1 MGKADAARLAALGLI
16 TGVTDGHVALSE
28 LLAAGALAALAP
40 PDRARAQRLALVT
53 LRQLGRA
60 DTILKAH
67 LRRAP
72 PPELMALLRLGTV
85 EMLELGAPP
94 HGVVNAA
101 VTLVREAGPGGA
113 GFAGLVNAVLRKVA
127 ATAPEAWAALPPPA
141 LPGWLRGRLMSA
153 WGKQAVMAMEA
164 VHLVPPPLDLTPKLA
179 AEAGALAET
188 LGGGVLPGGSVRL
201 PALHAQVSELAGYA
215 EGRWWVQ
222 DAAAAVA
229 ARVLAP
235 NPGARVLD
243 LCAAPGGKTL
253 QLAAAGA
260 EVTALDISG
269 PRMARVAENL
279 ARCGLA
285 ATLVVDDALA
295 WEPQQPFDAALL
307 DAPCSATGTIRRH
320 PDLPHAKDSASLRPL
335 LALQTALLDRALGF
349 LRPGGKLVY
358 CTCSLLP
365 EEGEAQVSAALARH
379 EGLSID
385 RGALAL
391 PGLEPAWVSA
401 EGGLRL
407 RPDYWREAG
416 GMDGFY
422 IACLIRAA
430 WRGPGGA

>member
-16 TGVTDGHVALSE
+16 AGVTDAHAALSD
-28 LLAAGALAALAP
+28 LLTAGALATLAP
-40 PDRARAQRLALVT
+40 PDRARAQRLAVTT
-53 LRQLGRA
+53 LRHLGRA

-67 LRRAP
+67 LRKAP
-72 PPELMALLRLGTV
+72 PPELMALLQLATV

-153 WGKQAVMAMEA
+153 WGKQATMAMEA
-164 VHLVPPPLDLTPKLA
+164 AHLRGAPLDLTPKVA
-179 AEAGALAET
+179 ANAGALAEA
-188 LGGGVLPGGSVRL
+188 LGGVVLPSGSVRL
-201 PALHAQVSELAGYA
+201 PALHGQVSELPGFG
-215 EGRWWVQ
+215 EGDWWVQ
-222 DAAAAVA
+222 DAAAALA
-229 ARVLAP
+229 AKLLAP
-235 NPGARVLD
+235 EPGMRVLD
-243 LCAAPGGKTL
+243 LGAAPGGKTL

-269 PRMARVAENL
+269 PRMARVTENL
-279 ARCGLA
+279 ARCGLS

-295 WEPQQPFDAALL
+295 WEPAGEGFDAVLL

-320 PDLPHAKDSASLRPL
+320 PDLPFAKDPASLRPL
-335 LALQTALLDRALGF
+335 LVLQTALIDRALGF
-349 LRPGGKLVY
+349 LRPGGRLVY

-365 EEGEAQVSAALARH
+365 EEGEAQVTAALARH
-379 EGLSID
+379 PDLSVE
-385 RGALAL
+385 REALAL
-391 PGLEPAWVSA
+391 PGLEPGWVSA

-422 IACLIRAA
+422 IACLKH
-430 WRGPGGA
+430 GV